1 MSASK
6 VREVTMIKSGDLVR
20 IIDGGWNGCLALVM
34 FKPYDTVARVKILDH
49 TTHGYVAYNT
59 NSLEKL

>member
-1 MSASK
+1 
-6 VREVTMIKSGDLVR
+6 MIKSGDLVR

-34 FKPYDTVARVKILDH
+34 FKPYDDVARVKILDPH
-49 TTHGYVAYNT
+49 PSNEYFNGYVAYNT